1 MPSSQADRE
10 GCLRALAHVYDE
22 AMGAALNGN
31 LDRTAALLD
40 ESEALLARLT
50 AMPEA
55 APSTGAAQID
65 AEAARARLAAVLG
78 EAQHFIL
85 GEQARV
91 RTGRKLLQRYVDTTV
106 GLGGNVE
113 SKA

>member
-40 ESEALLARLT
+40 ESEALLSGLAAT
-50 AMPEA
+50 PAAGPSEA
-55 APSTGAAQID
+55 AAQVD
-65 AEAARARLAAVLG
+65 AEAARARLVAVLG

-91 RTGRKLLQRYVDTTV
+91 RTGRRLLQRYVDNTA